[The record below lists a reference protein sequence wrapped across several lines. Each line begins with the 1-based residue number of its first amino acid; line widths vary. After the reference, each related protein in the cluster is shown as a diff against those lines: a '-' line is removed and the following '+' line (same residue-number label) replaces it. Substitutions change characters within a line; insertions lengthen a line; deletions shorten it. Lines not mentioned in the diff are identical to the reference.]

1 MTNPDII
8 IYTDGS
14 SRGNP
19 GPGGYGIVMQKHGTN
34 YSKEFSE
41 GFKKTTNNR
50 MELKAAIEGIKLA
63 TDQPALTLYTDSKY
77 VKDGITSWIKNW
89 KKNNWQTSSR
99 KPVKNQDLWKQ
110 LDLLNEKYDVSW
122 RWVKGHQIEETEDS
136 RYNNLADEL
145 ARDAVK

>member
-1 MTNPDII
+1 MSVTRVF
-8 IYTDGS
+8 TDGACS
-14 SRGNP
+14 GNP
-19 GPGGYGIVMQKHGTN
+19 GNGGWGVVIVKGADI
-34 YSKEFSE
+34 SKYNGSE
-41 GFKKTTNNR
+41 NETTNNR

-63 TDQPALTLYTDSKY
+63 TGQSAVTLYTDSKY

-89 KKNNWQTSSR
+89 KKNNWQTSSK

-110 LDLLNEKYDVSW
+110 LDILNEKYDVSW

-145 ARDAVK
+145 ARDAVRL